1 MTCLNLTTALL
12 IISSKFSYNSAM
24 SFVPQRNLNSQR
36 SLNLNAPSTRNK
48 SIISNRAI
56 SMTLSM
62 IPLIP
67 FESIQSMAS
76 ETMRISPNQNIEAEV
91 FADLAHATLDVATL
105 FSINP
110 IMLRI
115 FIFVGR
121 IFAILSDYVP
131 DHSMTPDETIFQL
144 SMLILSGRTLYDDA
158 RKLVSSSTKSISFKD
173 RKIYLIAFQPIG
185 ISWMEYKALISDAL
199 EWVELL
205 PGTCLCE
212 ENDSLL
218 LTYRGD
224 VYQDVDGFTIHR
236 YGTSNATRVLDM
248 IGDLSLVMQQIDSK
262 SYRKGKIKN
271 TKPATTLHDI
281 GQQQSQYKLRAGSD
295 GSLLLRINI
304 NKLLDI
310 ANEDEK
316 LFGSIKN
323 LVSNGIQNR
332 LIISL
337 DESQNENTKEHSMR
351 HYK

>member
-1 MTCLNLTTALL
+1 
-12 IISSKFSYNSAM
+12 
-24 SFVPQRNLNSQR
+24 
-36 SLNLNAPSTRNK
+36 
-48 SIISNRAI
+48 
-56 SMTLSM
+56 MTLM
-62 IPLIP
+62 LPLIS
-67 FESIQSMAS
+67 FENIQSMAS
-76 ETMRISPNQNIEAEV
+76 QTMRISQNQNIEAEV

-110 IMLRI
+110 IVLRI

-121 IFAILSDYVP
+121 IFSILSDYLP

-173 RKIYLIAFQPIG
+173 RKIYLIAFLPVG
-185 ISWMEYKALISDAL
+185 FSWMEYKALISDAF

-205 PGTCLCE
+205 PGKCLLE

-224 VYQDVDGFTIHR
+224 VYQDVDGFNIQR
-236 YGTSNATRVLDM
+236 YGTSNTTRVLDM
-248 IGDLSLVMQQIDSK
+248 IGNLSLVMQLIDSK
-262 SYRKGKIKN
+262 CYRKGKIKN
-271 TKPATTLHDI
+271 TKPATLFDI

-295 GSLLLRINI
+295 GSLLLRIKV

-332 LIISL
+332 LIVSL
-337 DESQNENTKEHSMR
+337 DEWQNENNTEYSAR
-351 HYK
+351 DYK